1 MMEPSERLKIKKC
14 VELHVENRKELV
26 NLILQDRETIDEK
39 LEALELISKNNLL
52 PSGDYC
58 EQMPSLF
65 KNVIEKHEHEYEGYI
80 ERNQIIDFFT
90 DIDYFTGSIVS
101 ERGAKDE
108 AENEIFETVVNAA
121 FEYVKENKIIRTK
134 WDW

>member
-14 VELHVENRKELV
+14 VELHVRNRKELV
-26 NLILQDRETIDEK
+26 NLILQDRETVDEK
-39 LEALELISKNNLL
+39 LEALELISKNDLL
-52 PSGDYC
+52 PSGDWC

-65 KNVIEKHEHEYEGYI
+65 KNIIEKHEYEGYI
-80 ERNQIIDFFT
+80 ERYQIIDFFT
-90 DIDYFTGSIVS
+90 DIDYLTDLIAT

-108 AENEIFETVVNAA
+108 DENEIFETVVNTA
-121 FEYVKENKIIRTK
+121 FEYVKENRIIRTK